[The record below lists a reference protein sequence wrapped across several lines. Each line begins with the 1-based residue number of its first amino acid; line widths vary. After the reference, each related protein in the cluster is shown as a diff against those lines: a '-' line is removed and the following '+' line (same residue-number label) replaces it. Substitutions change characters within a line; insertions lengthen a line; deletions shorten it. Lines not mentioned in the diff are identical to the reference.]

1 MAPRN
6 ILPLELYTQGDYFF
20 EVIIGGNNKMKRK
33 LVDELKE
40 FIDEKVCIKGWVY
53 KIRRLKLITFIII
66 RDRSGLVQCVVNNNG
81 FNLSEISI
89 ESVVSIIGNV
99 KESKNKLNSFEVQ
112 VESIEIISKVED
124 ELPIEINKESLEV
137 NLDTMLNNRILSLRH
152 PKINAIFKVQNLIV
166 NSFREFLN
174 KEGFT
179 EIHTPK
185 IVKEGAEGGTEVFEV
200 KYFENKAYLAQSPQ
214 FYKQMMVGSGF
225 ERVFEIGH
233 AYRAEEHNTN
243 RHLNE
248 YISMDLEM
256 GFIENEFDIIELEEK
271 LLRFILK
278 SLKNNG
284 KKYLD
289 LLQVELPVINEEIPK
304 IKFKEAINILREN
317 YNKQD
322 LEGDLDPESEKL
334 LCKYA
339 KENFNSDFVFLTNY
353 PRKKRPMYTMP
364 YGEEET
370 HSFDLL
376 FKGIEITTGGQRIH
390 DYEMLVENMKYKGL
404 NPNNYESY
412 LELFKYG
419 MPKHGGLAIGLE
431 RITAKILGLENVR
444 EATLITRD
452 RKRLIP

>member
-1 MAPRN
+1 
-6 ILPLELYTQGDYFF
+6 
-20 EVIIGGNNKMKRK
+20 MKRK
-33 LVDELKE
+33 LISELKNYMN
-40 FIDEKVCIKGWVY
+40 EKVCIQGWVY
-53 KIRRLKLITFIII
+53 KIRRLKSITFIII
-66 RDRSGLVQCVVNNNG
+66 RDRAGLVQCVIGNDEFSLLNVN
-81 FNLSEISI
+81 I

-99 KESKNKLNSFEVQ
+99 KEGKNSLNPFEIQ
-112 VESIEIISKVED
+112 VENIEVINKAKED
-124 ELPIEINKESLEV
+124 LPIEINKEDLEV
-137 NLDTMLNNRILSLRH
+137 NLDTMLNNRVLSLRH
-152 PKINAIFKVQNLIV
+152 KKINAIFKVQNLIV

-174 KEGFT
+174 NEGFT

-214 FYKQMMVGSGF
+214 FYKQMMVGAGF

-248 YISMDLEM
+248 YISMDLEV
-256 GFIENEFDIIELEEK
+256 GFIEDELDIMEIEEK
-271 LLRFILK
+271 LLKFMLE
-278 SLKNNG
+278 SLNKKG
-284 KKYLD
+284 KEYLD
-289 LLQVELPVINEEIPK
+289 LLQVELPVINDEIPK
-304 IKFKEAINILREN
+304 IKFKDAINILKEN
-317 YNKQD
+317 YNKYD
-322 LEGDLDPESEKL
+322 LEGDLDPEAEKL

-339 KENFNSDFVFLTNY
+339 KEKLNSNFVFLTNY

-370 HSFDLL
+370 RSFDLL
-376 FKGIEITTGGQRIH
+376 FRGIEITTGGQRIH

-404 NPNNYESY
+404 NPSNYESY